1 MSYFMYIYI
10 MNMLE
15 SYDCVITRSVTE
27 RSALIE
33 SLNSDEVIVPT
44 DSRTWL
50 DRNSVNA
57 YMLYPIIF
65 FNKATNIIRG
75 RAMAEPWYNELSI
88 EDFLIKAGVT
98 QEYGKRRS
106 YQGSIIKFNF
116 L

>member
-1 MSYFMYIYI
+1 

-33 SLNSDEVIVPT
+33 LLNSDEVIVPT

-50 DRNSVNA
+50 DRNSDKA
-57 YMLYPIIF
+57 YTLYPVIF
-65 FNKATNIIRG
+65 FSKNTNIIRG
-75 RAMAEPWYNELSI
+75 RTMAEPWYNELSI
-88 EDFLIKAGVT
+88 EDFLIKAGVL
-98 QEYGKRRS
+98 QENGKRRS